1 MCKFFLCTLL
11 CTVFREVWGLKL
23 AATLLSKIKKLF
35 TSTVKN
41 RYKHCLYVYKRHS
54 LHYTFVIDP
63 SFIVTHGIISPGLNL
78 GSLFDIS

>member
-35 TSTVKN
+35 TSAVKN

-54 LHYTFVIDP
+54 LHYTFVIDLQFYRHSWYHFTRSKP
-63 SFIVTHGIISPGLNL
+63 RQ
-78 GSLFDIS
+78 SL